1 MKTCKCPYCGTEAN
15 FISARPDELP
25 SWPVGIPNRWPK
37 ATEHLIDGK
46 VCIRK
51 RLTQPEERRTFLMTA
66 LFDFRHAI
74 LHDKHF
80 TDKGREVILGH
91 LDAAFSP
98 IQEEIPGH
106 DHYALPHP
114 LIHLTW
120 PTSDTT
126 HDWLC
131 DACGHWNGP
140 NLAKCA
146 MCSPPPFGYGT

>member
-15 FISARPDELP
+15 FISADTSRLP

-37 ATEHLIDGK
+37 ATEHLIGGR

-51 RLTQPEERRTFLMTA
+51 RLTRSEERRTFQSNA
-66 LFDFRHAI
+66 LADFRHTI

-80 TDKGREVILGH
+80 TDEGREVILGH
-91 LDAAFSP
+91 LDDAFSP
-98 IQEEIPGH
+98 VQGVNPTTEAGH
-106 DHYALPHP
+106 D
-114 LIHLTW
+114 
-120 PTSDTT
+120 

-140 NLAKCA
+140 NLPHCA
-146 MCSPPPFGYGT
+146 MCPRPGSDTC